1 MCEWPRFVTHYN
13 MCRCRSVEF
22 LLHSFPD
29 HLAQTS
35 STLSS
40 DPRLLSLYSALPFEL
55 FKRCVESPD
64 LAIQS
69 KQDRFAFA
77 KKVIAQRKKAVA
89 ATGMEEI
96 AVLAFKGGDDGMEVH
111 VTRKPKRKT
120 ALLKVEG

>member
-1 MCEWPRFVTHYN
+1 MICADGR
-13 MCRCRSVEF
+13 RVEF

-29 HLAQTS
+29 HLAQSS

-40 DPRLLSLYSALPFEL
+40 DPRLLSLYSTLPFEL